1 MLNTRRNSCR
11 GSISG
16 NSGPATHCR
25 YEVST
30 SARRRSLSEGPARRR
45 GSSCAYSVF
54 GPPSDDYASSLKQTI
69 FTITIRFMLAVDL
82 WISKKLGVCACEGS
96 SWGGIRPLVRL
107 VEISGHGIPW
117 FIGTL
122 YSLLRGETI
131 AEKEIMLNLAFAL
144 LLDLLLVRVVKRFV
158 RRRVP
163 PQTRSD
169 IFSSFFVERYSFPS
183 GHASRAAMCAR
194 FILVQLADTT
204 AMRVLVLGWAVAVSL
219 SRLLLARHYVTD
231 VGFGLA
237 MGYCQYSVVERLWVT
252 RDLLL
257 DLLLTLLG
265 QLAGII
271 TYITELYIR

>member
-131 AEKEIMLNLAFAL
+131 AEKEIMLNLAFGESGLCDFGCAFKYAL
-144 LLDLLLVRVVKRFV
+144 LLFYKL
-158 RRRVP
+158 
-163 PQTRSD
+163 SC
-169 IFSSFFVERYSFPS
+169 IF
-183 GHASRAAMCAR
+183 
-194 FILVQLADTT
+194 
-204 AMRVLVLGWAVAVSL
+204 
-219 SRLLLARHYVTD
+219 
-231 VGFGLA
+231 
-237 MGYCQYSVVERLWVT
+237 
-252 RDLLL
+252 
-257 DLLLTLLG
+257 
-265 QLAGII
+265 
-271 TYITELYIR
+271 

>member
-1 MLNTRRNSCR
+1 MNSTLLE
-11 GSISG
+11 SFNPTI
-16 NSGPATHCR
+16 
-25 YEVST
+25 
-30 SARRRSLSEGPARRR
+30 LSN
-45 GSSCAYSVF
+45 CV
-54 GPPSDDYASSLKQTI
+54 PP
-69 FTITIRFMLAVDL
+69 
-82 WISKKLGVCACEGS
+82 
-96 SWGGIRPLVRL
+96 
-107 VEISGHGIPW
+107 
-117 FIGTL
+117 
-122 YSLLRGETI
+122 
-131 AEKEIMLNLAFAL
+131 AL

-183 GHASRAAMCAR
+183 GHASRAVMCAR

-237 MGYCQYSVVERLWVT
+237 MGYCQYSVVEKLWVT
-252 RDLLL
+252 RDRLL

-265 QLAGII
+265 RLAEIF
-271 TYITELYIR
+271 TYITDLYSR